1 MNDHWSKIDDLEIYF
16 SGLQFCG
23 SHSHMCVKRLKLR
36 KQYVSTFAG
45 RLREV
50 MWNFYRIMTQWISFP
65 CSLFLDKPALLLMV
79 PLHEKSDNR
88 SQPGQKLSK
97 KEKWLRNLIKS
108 NLVDSDAWWRAHY
121 EAWSFSN
128 DTTVSRTRRKTWLGW
143 QALSDTANLLIT
155 WKLEGAHAKKGD

>member
-1 MNDHWSKIDDLEIYF
+1 MHIKTYF
-16 SGLQFCG
+16 YGFYLQFCR
-23 SHSHMCVKRLKLR
+23 SHLDLCSKQLKIKQHMITFTCRLWK
-36 KQYVSTFAG
+36 S
-45 RLREV
+45 
-50 MWNFYRIMTQWISFP
+50 MWNFYHIVTQYISFP
-65 CSLFLDKPALLLMV
+65 CFLFLDTPALLLAV
-79 PLHEKSDNR
+79 PLHKKNDNR

-97 KEKWLRNLIKS
+97 KEKWLKDLIKS

>member
-1 MNDHWSKIDDLEIYF
+1 MIKFIFRLWEIITDFWHLATQGIYF
-16 SGLQFCG
+16 
-23 SHSHMCVKRLKLR
+23 
-36 KQYVSTFAG
+36 
-45 RLREV
+45 
-50 MWNFYRIMTQWISFP
+50 P
-65 CSLFLDKPALLLMV
+65 CFLFIDKPAALLLMV

>member
-1 MNDHWSKIDDLEIYF
+1 MQTQRHVCMVHSKKNVFWFVKNVPYIHTYLLKNKTICDHISMMVVCVGGYVTFLSHNDPMNFFPHASCSSSSFNGASPW
-16 SGLQFCG
+16 
-23 SHSHMCVKRLKLR
+23 KRVIIEAN
-36 KQYVSTFAG
+36 QA
-45 RLREV
+45 
-50 MWNFYRIMTQWISFP
+50 
-65 CSLFLDKPALLLMV
+65 
-79 PLHEKSDNR
+79 KSWA
-88 SQPGQKLSK
+88 K